1 LASLLLGA
9 CADPDVEVK
18 IPTPDV
24 PSFESTAYPI
34 LLRDCGFPACHGDT
48 RRFFR
53 VFGPGR
59 TRYRPR
65 DITPLLAPPTSEEL
79 TASYQRARS
88 MLANDGDIENSPL
101 LQKPL
106 IDGHEGHDEWGR
118 NVYWDKSDPNYQ
130 ALLNWARSMR
140 PPLVPDAG
148 VPQPG
153 AAPDAALGA
162 GR

>member
-1 LASLLLGA
+1 MVSCLLLGA
-9 CADPDVEVK
+9 CADPDVEVT

-24 PSFESTAYPI
+24 QSFEVNVYPI

-65 DITPLLAPPTSEEL
+65 DVTPLLAPATAEEL
-79 TASYQRARS
+79 TASYHRARS
-88 MLANDGDIENSPL
+88 MLATDGKVEDSAL

-106 IDGHEGHDEWGR
+106 LAGHEGHDEWGQ
-118 NVYWDKSDPNYQ
+118 NVYWSAADPSYQ
-130 ALLNWARSMR
+130 TLLRWAHSTRAA
-140 PPLVPDAG
+140 PLPLPADAG
-148 VPQPG
+148 VGP
-153 AAPDAALGA
+153 
-162 GR
+162 